1 MMRLIDGD
9 VYVSQSDVAVL
20 GEVSDTQI
28 MRLTAQGVFRGSI
41 QRLNGRSWYR
51 LTDMLSWR
59 KARQG

>member
-1 MMRLIDGD
+1 MMRIIDGD

-28 MRLTAQGVFRGSI
+28 MRLTAQGVFRDSI
-41 QRLNGRSWYR
+41 QRLNGRAWYR

-59 KARQG
+59 KSRQK

>member
-1 MMRLIDGD
+1 MMRIIDGD

-28 MRLTAQGVFRGSI
+28 MRLTAQGVFRDSI
-41 QRLNGRSWYR
+41 KKLNGRTWYR

-59 KARQG
+59 KSRQK

>member
-1 MMRLIDGD
+1 MMRIIDGD

-28 MRLTAQGVFRGSI
+28 MRLTAQGAFRDSI
-41 QRLNGRSWYR
+41 QRLNGRYWYR

-59 KARQG
+59 RSRQK